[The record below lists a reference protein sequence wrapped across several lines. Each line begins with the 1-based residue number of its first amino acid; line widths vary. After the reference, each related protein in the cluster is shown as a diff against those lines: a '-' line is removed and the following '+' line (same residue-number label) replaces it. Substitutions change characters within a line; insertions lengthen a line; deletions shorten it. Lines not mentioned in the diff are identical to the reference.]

1 MSSSPND
8 PKRLKAELHAHV
20 AGDPLDSWISYSAK
34 DLIDEL
40 SSQGY
45 DVIAITP
52 HTELFSEDLGS
63 YAHERGVLLIRGIEA
78 RIEGCDVLIYN
89 ADRGVESIASWD
101 ELERYRDDHP
111 DVLVIAAHPFF
122 PRGARRIVLERPGL
136 FDAWEYST
144 FYSHTINMNRTAER
158 LARTLAKPL
167 VGTGDVHSFSLTGR
181 TYTLIESE
189 PTVES
194 VVRAIKCGAVRLET
208 RPLRTIELLRLFVP
222 NAPSYVFSCVKR
234 LFGR

>member
-1 MSSSPND
+1 MSSSPNE
-8 PKRLKAELHAHV
+8 PKKLKAELHAHV
-20 AGDPLDSWISYSAK
+20 SGDPIDSWISHSAK

-40 SSQGY
+40 SSKGY

-52 HTELFSEDLGS
+52 HTKLFSEDLGS
-63 YAHERGVLLIRGIEA
+63 YAHERGVLLICGIEA

-89 ADRGVESIASWD
+89 ADRSVESIASWD

-111 DVLVIAAHPFF
+111 DVLVIAPHPFF

-144 FYSHTINMNRTAER
+144 FYSRTINMNRKAEL
-158 LARTLAKPL
+158 LARKYGKPL
-167 VGTGDVHSFSLTGR
+167 VGTGDVHSLSLTGR
-181 TYTLIESE
+181 TYTLIEAE

-194 VVRAIKCGAVRLET
+194 VVRAIRRGAVRLET
-208 RPLRTIELLRLFVP
+208 RPLRTIELLQLFVP
-222 NAPSYVFSCVKR
+222 NAPSYVWSYVKR
-234 LFGR
+234 LLKR